1 METTYYTFTAREILV
16 SGDGVKQ
23 AVGGAR
29 RLALARRPAAEG
41 RLIRRDN
48 VVDLAAWRAAREEE
62 QAGEAWE
69 EDLSQVWAPAPAVQ
83 PRPRRDHRSR
93 ILYGGELLASL
104 SVVGVMVLLVIRILG
119 G

>member
-16 SGDGVKQ
+16 SGDGVEQ

-29 RLALARRPAAEG
+29 R
-41 RLIRRDN
+41 
-48 VVDLAAWRAAREEE
+48 LAAWRAAREEE
-62 QAGEAWE
+62 AAEEAWE

-93 ILYGGELLASL
+93 ILFGGELLASL
-104 SVVGVMVLLVIRILG
+104 SVVGVMILLMIRILG

>member
-16 SGDGVKQ
+16 SGDGVEQ

-29 RLALARRPAAEG
+29 RLALARRPAEEA
-41 RLIRRDN
+41 LPVRRDN
-48 VVDLAAWRAAREEE
+48 VIDLAACRAAREEE
-62 QAGEAWE
+62 AAEEAWE